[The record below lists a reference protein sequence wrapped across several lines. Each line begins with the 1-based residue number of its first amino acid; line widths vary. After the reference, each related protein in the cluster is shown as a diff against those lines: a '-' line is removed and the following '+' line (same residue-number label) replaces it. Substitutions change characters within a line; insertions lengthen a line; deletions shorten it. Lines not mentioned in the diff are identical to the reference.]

1 MGFHKPILGFTNP
14 VVRLVKNILGHDLKI
29 KFFVTQGLRCKLQEI
44 SFKIS
49 TKKSQGRILW
59 T

>member
-1 MGFHKPILGFTNP
+1 MGFHKPILDFTNP

-29 KFFVTQGLRCKLQEI
+29 TFFVTQGLRCKLQEI

-49 TKKSQGRILW
+49 TKKSQGRIF
-59 T
+59 